1 MTVPHDKLC
10 LSTSPE
16 FGDGNYHCDPKFLLV
31 LMKKCLEIL
40 FQGTIT
46 QNSFFYYLG
55 GVLEF
60 ELFLA
65 DSLLRNSI

>member
-1 MTVPHDKLC
+1 
-10 LSTSPE
+10 
-16 FGDGNYHCDPKFLLV
+16 
-31 LMKKCLEIL
+31 MKKCLEIL